1 MTLGDLGFA
10 RFPITLDL
18 DAAKD
23 TSPQIGIVDA
33 LFTVLD
39 FDNIV
44 AKILPITGASGKSK
58 AVVFVIGRAIS

>member
-1 MTLGDLGFA
+1 MANGDLDFA

-23 TSPQIGIVDA
+23 TVAQIGIVDA
-33 LFTVLD
+33 LFPVLD

-58 AVVFVIGRAIS
+58 AVVFVIGREIP